1 MVVSFSSANLPH
13 PSSSPCGADVSSI
26 LTNPKATHTQK
37 HHLGPCFSCACVC
50 VCVWAVWYVCTIL
63 PCAFLD
69 VSVFVW
75 FIYIYK
81 CIFIH
86 LCMCVCILPNV
97 CVLLVIEGDR
107 GSRWC
112 YGQTVRCTCVW
123 VRFLLIF
130 FRSPLACLCVCM
142 CVCCLF
148 TYPPPGQEFPDELC
162 LWQVGSFGK
171 SDTHRTNVTRSLFAP
186 FLLSHTSIS
195 PFIPWFLFRVL
206 C

>member
-1 MVVSFSSANLPH
+1 MLQL
-13 PSSSPCGADVSSI
+13 CM
-26 LTNPKATHTQK
+26 
-37 HHLGPCFSCACVC
+37 CVW

-63 PCAFLD
+63 PCAFLN

-75 FIYIYK
+75 FIYINASSYI
-81 CIFIH
+81 CV
-86 LCMCVCILPNV
+86 CVCVCCQMCVFCWLWRETGGVDGAVDRRWGAPACE
-97 CVLLVIEGDR
+97 CVF
-107 GSRWC
+107 
-112 YGQTVRCTCVW
+112 Y
-123 VRFLLIF
+123 LIF

-171 SDTHRTNVTRSLFAP
+171 SDTHRTNITHSLLAP

-195 PFIPWFLFRVL
+195 PFIPWFLFRVS